1 MAFELGLEAWIGV
14 QQIENRGD
22 KEVPASQLIGATWTK
37 SEAYKYLEMEDLP
50 GGPVVKNPPSDAGD
64 AGLIPGQAPKVPHAV
79 GQLNP
84 HTAAIELEHLH

>member
-1 MAFELGLEAWIGV
+1 
-14 QQIENRGD
+14 
-22 KEVPASQLIGATWTK
+22 
-37 SEAYKYLEMEDLP
+37 MEDLP

-84 HTAAIELEHLH
+84 HNAAIELEHLH